1 MNHFFLGRLLGGF
14 LTLPAM
20 CGPAELPDGPGFGLV
35 WPAEGPA
42 EGPSE
47 GLAEGPA
54 AGGEAMVRT
63 GMFAVC
69 LPEYLSLM
77 LSRNTS
83 CSSGRNS
90 NAMYCLIRV
99 VIHRTL

>member
-14 LTLPAM
+14 FTLPAT
-20 CGPAELPDGPGFGLV
+20 CGPSELPDGPGFGLV
-35 WPAEGPA
+35 WPAEGP
-42 EGPSE
+42 SV

-54 AGGEAMVRT
+54 AGGEATVRT

-69 LPEYLSLM
+69 LPECRALM
-77 LSRNTS
+77 LSRKTS

-90 NAMYCLIRV
+90 NAMYCLISV